1 MSGDVTT
8 APTTEPGHEPAP
20 TPEPTS
26 TRRPLW
32 KRILRVLPYVGVV
45 VSLVVLAAPAIMD
58 RLDALR
64 AGAHISTVSSTVSSL
79 SVEEKTRFLEQA
91 QRYNA
96 RLAGESVA
104 EGEELLPYETQ
115 LCTDETTMMAWV
127 EIPGIDVRLPVY
139 HGTGQDE
146 LAAGVG
152 HVQSSSLPVGGAST
166 HCVLTAHSGMS
177 GSRMF
182 DDIRLLE
189 PGDVFVLWTLG
200 DPLAYEVVDSEVV
213 LPDETQSLRVV
224 AGEDR
229 CTLVTCTPYGVN
241 SHRLLVHARRCAYEP
256 DAVASAT
263 PRVTSRILPLI
274 LAAVAILVVIIIAV
288 TLRGKRRALRGYS
301 PSGTSNDRIAVYP
314 RGSIPMSLS

>member
-1 MSGDVTT
+1 MSGNEMSTPAPEPGM
-8 APTTEPGHEPAP
+8 APTPEPAAAPEPGPAP
-20 TPEPTS
+20 TPEPEPS
-26 TRRPLW
+26 PW
-32 KRILRVLPYVGVV
+32 KRVLRVLPYVGVV
-45 VSLVVLAAPAIMD
+45 VSLLVLAAPAFMD
-58 RLDALR
+58 WLDALR
-64 AGAHISTVSSTVSSL
+64 AGSHISSVSSTVSSL
-79 SVEEKTRFLEQA
+79 SAEDKARFLEQA

-96 RLAGESVA
+96 QLAGEPVA
-104 EGEELLPYETQ
+104 AGEELLPYEKQ
-115 LCTDETTMMAWV
+115 LCTDATSMMAWV
-127 EIPGIDVRLPVY
+127 EIPSIDVRLPIY
-139 HGTGQDE
+139 HGTGVDE

-152 HVQSSSLPVGGAST
+152 HVQTSSLPVGGAST

-189 PGDVFVLWTLG
+189 PGDVFVLWALG
-200 DPLAYEVVDSEVV
+200 DPYAYEVVDSEVV

-224 AGEDR
+224 PGEDR

-241 SHRLLVHARRCAYEP
+241 SHRLLVHARRCAYES

-288 TLRGKRRALRGYS
+288 ALRGKRRALRGYS
-301 PSGTSNDRIAVYP
+301 PSGTS
-314 RGSIPMSLS
+314 

>member
-8 APTTEPGHEPAP
+8 APTTEPGHETAP

-26 TRRPLW
+26 TRQPLW

-79 SVEEKTRFLEQA
+79 SAEEKMRFLEQA

-274 LAAVAILVVIIIAV
+274 LAAAAILVVIIIAV
-288 TLRGKRRALRGYS
+288 ALRGY
-301 PSGTSNDRIAVYP
+301 PL
-314 RGSIPMSLS
+314 LSQKGRL